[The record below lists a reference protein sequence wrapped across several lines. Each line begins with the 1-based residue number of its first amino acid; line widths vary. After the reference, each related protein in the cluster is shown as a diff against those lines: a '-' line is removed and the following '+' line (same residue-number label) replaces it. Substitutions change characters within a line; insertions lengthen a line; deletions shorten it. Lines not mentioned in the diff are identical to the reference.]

1 MMNQDNYNGRTIK
14 RSERKSRLKHAVMMV
29 DIVDLLTYMEADP
42 KKVQLLNQLRKE
54 VKRYVYN

>member
-29 DIVDLLTYMEADP
+29 DIVDRLTYMEADP

-54 VKRYVYN
+54 VKRYGYN